1 MRMSVLMLFVIG
13 TAAFAQ
19 ERTVDPT
26 WLYRDTLAV
35 SQHQIDLSTSS
46 CHYTAIFGEGDS
58 EVRFPINV
66 ARFGELTVDPHGWCQ
81 KVEYPREEELFFILH
96 GNGAL
101 HYGEESQSH
110 SLSENDFTYVPPAV
124 RHGISNSSD
133 QPLRLVIATVRI
145 SKETPLSTPAKLEV
159 ANLAELKEQTVEGHP
174 NSVLYKLLIG
184 PRTAKRDRINATYQ
198 VADFFLMDFAP
209 SGTNFPHH
217 HEIAEEIY
225 LVLDGE
231 GQMAAGGGMDGVEGL
246 HHAKAGDAYY
256 FRPNCTV
263 GFYNQKAAGAK
274 AHILAVRVFV
284 PMPKNSD

>member
-1 MRMSVLMLFVIG
+1 MRKLVLMLFVIG

-19 ERTVDPT
+19 ERTVDPS
-26 WLYRDTLAV
+26 WLYRE
-35 SQHQIDLSTSS
+35 TSS
-46 CHYTAIFGEGDS
+46 LPQHEIDISSATCHYTAIFGEGDR
-58 EVRFPINV
+58 ETRFPISV
-66 ARFGELTVDPHGWCQ
+66 ARFGELTVDPHGSCQ
-81 KVEYPREEELFFILH
+81 AVEYPRQEELFFVLQ
-96 GNGAL
+96 GDGTL
-101 HYGEESQSH
+101 HYAEESH
-110 SLSENDFTYVPPAV
+110 SLSKNDFTYVPPTV
-124 RHGISNSSD
+124 RHSISNSSE
-133 QPLRLVIATVRI
+133 QPLRLVITTARI
-145 SKETPLSTPAKLEV
+145 TKETTLSPPAKQEV

-184 PRTAKRDRINATYQ
+184 PRRTKRDRINATYQ
-198 VADFFLMDFAP
+198 VTDFFLMDFAP
-209 SGTNFPHH
+209 GGTNFPHH

-284 PMPKNSD
+284 PMPKNED